1 MFKDRVALVTGS
13 ARGIGRE
20 IAISL
25 AKKGATVVVN
35 YAGSEAAANEVVDI
49 IKAEGSEATAIKCN
63 VADYAE
69 VEKMISDITEKY
81 GRIDFLVNN
90 AGRTTDNL
98 ML

>member
-49 IKAEGSEATAIKCN
+49 IKAEGSEATAI
-63 VADYAE
+63 
-69 VEKMISDITEKY
+69 
-81 GRIDFLVNN
+81 
-90 AGRTTDNL
+90 
-98 ML
+98 